1 MPVST
6 WNSLLDSTVDDDVSL
21 ARIINWLSEL
31 TCSSS
36 FGPVGFVR
44 DLWSATLAREE
55 FNIMEVIESSLVEGE
70 ASYEVSATIFA
81 AWSRMEAK
89 PDWVVVALGSSWLL
103 ILFISAHY

>member
-1 MPVST
+1 
-6 WNSLLDSTVDDDVSL
+6 
-21 ARIINWLSEL
+21 
-31 TCSSS
+31 
-36 FGPVGFVR
+36 
-44 DLWSATLAREE
+44 
-55 FNIMEVIESSLVEGE
+55 MEVIESSLVEGE